1 MGNDRSS
8 HADLGSL
15 PKAQHDRDTEL
26 QPLGEF
32 RYFLA
37 EVSEPVLYVKIY
49 FFSLKGAY
57 NDDNKGMFVMFFRET
72 NHLMQQSL

>member
-37 EVSEPVLYVKIY
+37 EVSEPVLYVKIEQ
-49 FFSLKGAY
+49 FFLL
-57 NDDNKGMFVMFFRET
+57 FF
-72 NHLMQQSL
+72 

>member
-1 MGNDRSS
+1 MDLPYKSTIHVGKRTNNSHGSVMGNDRSS

-37 EVSEPVLYVKIY
+37 EVSEPVLYVKI
-49 FFSLKGAY
+49 
-57 NDDNKGMFVMFFRET
+57 
-72 NHLMQQSL
+72 